1 MSSDTEP
8 NGDWLVIG
16 VGNRDR
22 GDDGVGPQVCDLLR
36 ARFDG
41 RLRSVVCE
49 GSIIDLALHWGPGD
63 RVVVIDAMPPGSNAG
78 RIVTVDVTD
87 DAVLPPAAVSTHD
100 VDVSVAIELA
110 RALGRMPSQLV
121 VIGVESERVAWSAPL
136 SPPVAAAAATVVDC
150 LAERLGADR
159 PASRGECQP
168 AANVRS

>member
-1 MSSDTEP
+1 MRPDSVPTS
-8 NGDWLVIG
+8 DWLVIG

-22 GDDGVGPQVCDLLR
+22 GDDGVGPHVCDVLR
-36 ARFDG
+36 ARLDG

-63 RVVVIDAMPPGSNAG
+63 RVVVVDAMPPGDRPG
-78 RIVTVDVTD
+78 RTVTIDVTD
-87 DAVLPPAAVSTHD
+87 DGVSTPSAVSTHE

-121 VIGVESERVAWSAPL
+121 VIGIEAEQADWCAPL
-136 SPPVAAAAATVVDC
+136 SPTVARAAETAADLLV
-150 LAERLGADR
+150 ERMSAG
-159 PASRGECQP
+159 QP

>member
-22 GDDGVGPQVCDLLR
+22 GDDGVGPHVCDLLR

-63 RVVVIDAMPPGSNAG
+63 RVVVVDAMPPGSRPG
-78 RIVTVDVTD
+78 RIVTIDVTD

-121 VIGVESERVAWSAPL
+121 VIGVESERMAWSDPL
-136 SPPVAAAAATVVDC
+136 SAPVAAAATRVVDR
-150 LAERLGADR
+150 LAERLCADQ
-159 PASRGECQP
+159 PASQP